1 MGRASAAVHRIR
13 DKAMGSD
20 PGLTRLWSAVSAAV
34 AMTTGLAV
42 EYGYATLTGAGPQAT
57 LVAVLLGAITAM
69 MGSMALSGSAAWPK
83 VGTAALF
90 PVAMG
95 LGMVVGVLVAPHTD
109 LMLAVFVVV
118 MFAAVFVRRFGV
130 PFFFYGFMV
139 WMGYFF
145 AAFLHATLPALPGML
160 LAVVI
165 ASAWVLL
172 LSLTV
177 LRGNPART
185 LARTR
190 RAFGARAREVVR
202 RCANLLAAGP
212 DERLTR
218 GVHAAQARLAETA
231 LMIEAWSAEVPVL
244 PDAVPAASIRRTT
257 MDAQLAIDLLVTA
270 CTQQAGADPDLVAA
284 AARVLDLF
292 ARNDYTAAGR
302 AAEALLARA
311 GTSPVRLVAVAV
323 DDYLGVVRRADRDG
337 LAGTGE
343 FEPAVTIAM
352 GALPGS
358 AAAAGDVEPRG
369 RAWNPL
375 RRLDFTTRQA
385 VQVAVAGGLAIVL
398 GRLLSEQR
406 YYWAVIAAF
415 VAFTGTATR
424 SEVFLKSVN
433 RVVGTLVGL
442 GAGIGLAHL
451 TAGHTAAVLAVIV
464 GSMFCGFYL
473 QRLSY
478 AYMIFF
484 VTIMVSQLYS
494 VLNEFS
500 AGLLVLRLEE
510 TAIGAAVGVAV
521 GLVLTPLSTR
531 DTVRTT
537 ERALARTLGELLDA
551 VANRIEGHTGT
562 PDLDARVRVLD
573 NDLRQLRLVAAPLV
587 AAVPWGGG
595 SRTMRHRLTLT
606 ATLVQHTHR
615 LVAHLRRGGDR
626 SLAAPARALADVA
639 EAVAETGEPAAP
651 LGLAEVAL
659 ARHCSRA
666 DEPVLLELIH
676 LRRLLHELATG
687 DEPGHLPEPAPPR
700 VTPIHGRVHGATGTP
715 LPRATLT
722 LVDAH
727 GGQTARATSA
737 ADGSF
742 ALEAP
747 RAGTYVLITAA
758 ARHAPAASTVLACD
772 GRTVVHDI
780 WLAAGR
786 TSSVRARSAVPVPG
800 SPREPICRFRPRR

>member
-1 MGRASAAVHRIR
+1 MS
-13 DKAMGSD
+13 SD
-20 PGLTRLWSAVSAAV
+20 PGLSRLWSAVSAAV

-42 EYGYATLTGAGPQAT
+42 EYVFATLTGAGPQAT

-69 MGSMALSGSAAWPK
+69 MGSMALAGTGVWPK
-83 VGTAALF
+83 VRTAALF

-95 LGMVVGVLVAPHTD
+95 LGMTLGIAVAPHTD

-145 AAFLHATLPALPGML
+145 AAFLHATLGGLPAML

-190 RAFGARAREVVR
+190 RAFGARARAVVR
-202 RCANLLAAGP
+202 LCADLLEDGP
-212 DERLTR
+212 DERLVR
-218 GVHAAQARLAETA
+218 RIQAAQARLAESA

-244 PDAVPAASIRRTT
+244 PGAVPAASIRRTT

-270 CTQQAGADPDLVAA
+270 CTQLEADPR
-284 AARVLDLF
+284 AARMLDLF
-292 ARNDYTAAGR
+292 ARNDYAAAGR
-302 AAEALLARA
+302 AADALLARA
-311 GTSPVRLVAVAV
+311 GTSPVRLVAVAIT
-323 DDYLGVVRRADRDG
+323 DYLDVVRRADRDG
-337 LAGTGE
+337 LGVTGD

-369 RAWNPL
+369 GAWNPL

-442 GAGIGLAHL
+442 GAGIALAHL

-510 TAIGAAVGVAV
+510 TAIGAAIGIGV

-551 VANRIEGHTGT
+551 TADRIEGHAGV
-562 PDLDARVRVLD
+562 PDARVRVLD

-595 SRTMRHRLTLT
+595 SRTTRHRLTLA

-615 LVAHLRRGGDR
+615 LVAVLRRGRATDR
-626 SLAAPARALADVA
+626 SLATPARALADVA
-639 EAVAETGEPAAP
+639 TAVGEPGSDPTAL

-659 ARHCSRA
+659 TQHCSPT
-666 DEPVLLELIH
+666 DEPVLVELIH
-676 LRRLLHELATG
+676 LRKLLHEFATG
-687 DEPGHLPEPAPPR
+687 DEPTLLAEPAPPC
-700 VTPIHGRVHGATGTP
+700 VTQISGHVHGPAGAP
-715 LPRATLT
+715 VPGATLT
-722 LVDAH
+722 LVDALGH
-727 GGQTARATSA
+727 QTARATSA
-737 ADGSF
+737 TDGAF
-742 ALEAP
+742 TLQAP
-747 RAGTYVLITAA
+747 RAGTYVLITASA
-758 ARHAPAASTVLACD
+758 HHAPAASTLLIHR
-772 GRTVVHDI
+772 GREVVQDI
-780 WLAAGR
+780 WLTAPR
-786 TSSVRARSAVPVPG
+786 TQPPPARRPCHRSDVRLH
-800 SPREPICRFRPRR
+800 

>member
-13 DKAMGSD
+13 DKAMSSD
-20 PGLTRLWSAVSAAV
+20 PGLSRLWSAVSAAV
-34 AMTTGLAV
+34 AMSTGLAV
-42 EYGYATLTGAGPQAT
+42 EYVFATLTGAGPQAT

-69 MGSMALSGSAAWPK
+69 MGSMALSGTAGWPK
-83 VGTAALF
+83 VRTAALF

-95 LGMVVGVLVAPHTD
+95 LGMTVGIAVSPHTD

-118 MFAAVFVRRFGV
+118 MFAAVFVRRFGI

-145 AAFLHATLPALPGML
+145 AAFLHATLAGLPAML
-160 LAVVI
+160 LAVII

-190 RAFGARAREVVR
+190 RAFGARARAVAR
-202 RCANLLAAGP
+202 LCADLLDDGP
-212 DERLTR
+212 DERLVR
-218 GVHAAQARLAETA
+218 RIHAAQARLAESA

-244 PDAVPAASIRRTT
+244 TGAVPAASIRRTT

-270 CTQQAGADPDLVAA
+270 CTQLGADPR
-284 AARVLDLF
+284 AARMLDFF
-292 ARNDYTAAGR
+292 ARNDYAAAGR
-302 AAEALLARA
+302 AADALRARA
-311 GTSPVRLVAVAV
+311 GTAPVRLVAVAIT
-323 DDYLGVVRRADRDG
+323 DYLEVVRRADRDG
-337 LAGTGE
+337 LTGTGD

-358 AAAAGDVEPRG
+358 VAAAGDVEPRG
-369 RAWNPL
+369 GAWNPL
-375 RRLDFTTRQA
+375 RRLDLTTRQA

-433 RVVGTLVGL
+433 RVVGTLAGL
-442 GAGIGLAHL
+442 GAGIALAHL
-451 TAGHTAAVLAVIV
+451 TAGHPAAVLAVIV

-500 AGLLVLRLEE
+500 PGLLVLRLEE
-510 TAIGAAVGVAV
+510 TAIGAAVGVGV

-531 DTVRTT
+531 DTVRTA

-551 VANRIEGHTGT
+551 AADRIEGHSGV
-562 PDLDARVRVLD
+562 PDPDARVRVLD

-595 SRTMRHRLTLT
+595 SRTTRHRLMLA

-615 LVAHLRRGGDR
+615 LVSVLRRGRATDR
-626 SLAAPARALADVA
+626 FLAAPARALADVA
-639 EAVAETGEPAAP
+639 TAVAEPGEADLTAL

-659 ARHCSRA
+659 TQHCSA
-666 DEPVLLELIH
+666 TDEPVLVELIH
-676 LRRLLHELATG
+676 LRMLLHEFATG
-687 DEPGHLPEPAPPR
+687 DEPGRLAEPAAPC
-700 VTPIHGRVHGATGTP
+700 VTDISGHVHGPAGAP
-715 LPRATLT
+715 VPGATLT
-722 LVDAH
+722 LVDAV
-727 GGQTARATSA
+727 GRQTARATSST
-737 ADGSF
+737 DGAF
-742 ALEAP
+742 TLQAP
-747 RAGTYVLITAA
+747 RAGSYVLITAA
-758 ARHAPAASTVLACD
+758 AQHAPAASTVPIRR
-772 GRTVVHDI
+772 GREVVQDI
-780 WLAAGR
+780 WLTAPRTQTPAAR
-786 TSSVRARSAVPVPG
+786 RHCHRHDVRLR
-800 SPREPICRFRPRR
+800 

>member
-1 MGRASAAVHRIR
+1 MGRAAAAIHRIR

-34 AMTTGLAV
+34 AMATGLGV
-42 EYGYATLTGAGPQAT
+42 LYLYSRLTGAGPQAT
-57 LVAVLLGAITAM
+57 LVADLLGAITAM
-69 MGSMALSGSAAWPK
+69 MGSMALSGTGVWPK
-83 VGTAALF
+83 VRTAALF

-95 LGMVVGVLVAPHTD
+95 LGMVLGVLVAPHTD

-118 MFAAVFVRRFGV
+118 MFAAVFVRRFGI

-145 AAFLHATLPALPGML
+145 AAFLHATPAGLPSML
-160 LAVVI
+160 VAVVI

-177 LRGNPART
+177 LRGNPVRT

-190 RAFGARAREVVR
+190 RAFGARARAVVR
-202 RCANLLAAGP
+202 RCANLLDDGP

-218 GVHAAQARLAETA
+218 RIHAEQARLAESA

-244 PDAVPAASIRRTT
+244 PGAVQPASIRRTT
-257 MDAQLAIDLLVTA
+257 LDAQLAIDLLVTA
-270 CTQQAGADPDLVAA
+270 CTQLAAEPDRDLVTRAA
-284 AARVLDLF
+284 HVLDLF
-292 ARNDYTAAGR
+292 ARNDYSSAGR

-311 GTSPVRLVAVAV
+311 GSSPARLVAVAV
-323 DDYLGVVRRADRDG
+323 TDYLGVARRADRDD
-337 LAGTGE
+337 LAATGD

-369 RAWNPL
+369 LAWNPL
-375 RRLDFTTRQA
+375 RRLDLTTRQA
-385 VQVAVAGGLAIVL
+385 VQVAVAGGLAIVF

-433 RVVGTLVGL
+433 RVLGTLVGL
-442 GAGIGLAHL
+442 GAAIALAHL
-451 TAGHTAAVLAVIV
+451 TAGHTTAVLAVII

-500 AGLLVLRLEE
+500 PGLLVLRLEE
-510 TAIGAAVGVAV
+510 TAIGAAVGVGV

-531 DTVRTT
+531 DTVRTA
-537 ERALARTLGELLDA
+537 ERAVLRTLGELLDGA
-551 VANRIEGHTGT
+551 AERLDGHAGA
-562 PDLDARVRVLD
+562 PDLDAKVRVLD

-595 SRTMRHRLTLT
+595 SRTTRHRLTLA
-606 ATLVQHTHR
+606 ATLVQHTRR
-615 LVAHLRRGGDR
+615 LVTHLRRGRAIDP
-626 SLAAPARALADVA
+626 SLAVPSRALADVA
-639 EAVAETGEPAAP
+639 TAVADPGEADLAAL
-651 LGLAEVAL
+651 LGLAEFTL
-659 ARHCSRA
+659 SQHGSRA
-666 DEPVLLELIH
+666 DAPVLLELTH
-676 LRRLLHELATG
+676 LRRLVHEIATG
-687 DEPGHLPEPAPPR
+687 EEPGQLPEPAAPC
-700 VTPIHGRVHGATGTP
+700 VTEIRGRVHGSTGVP
-715 LPRATLT
+715 LRGATLT
-722 LVDAH
+722 LVDAQ
-727 GGQTARATSA
+727 GRQTARATSA
-737 ADGSF
+737 AGGAF
-742 ALEAP
+742 TLEAP
-747 RAGTYVLITAA
+747 RTGTYVLITAA
-758 ARHAPAASTVLACD
+758 DRHAPAASTVPAH
-772 GRTVVHDI
+772 GRAAVQDI
-780 WLAAGR
+780 WLAAARPPLSTARRPCHRNG
-786 TSSVRARSAVPVPG
+786 SVSLG
-800 SPREPICRFRPRR
+800 

>member
-1 MGRASAAVHRIR
+1 
-13 DKAMGSD
+13 MGSD
-20 PGLTRLWSAVSAAV
+20 PGMTRLQSAVSAAV

-42 EYGYATLTGAGPQAT
+42 EYLFATLTGAGPQAT

-69 MGSMALSGSAAWPK
+69 MGSMALTGGGAWPK
-83 VGTAALF
+83 VRTAALF

-95 LGMVVGVLVAPHTD
+95 LGMALGIAVAPHTD
-109 LMLAVFVVV
+109 LMLGVFVVV
-118 MFAAVFVRRFGV
+118 MFTAVFVRRFGI

-145 AAFLHATLPALPGML
+145 AAFLHATLQVLPAML

-165 ASAWVLL
+165 ASAWVLVL
-172 LSLTV
+172 CLTV
-177 LRGNPART
+177 LRGNPGRT

-190 RAFGARAREVVR
+190 RAFGARARAVVR
-202 RCANLLAAGP
+202 LCATLLADGP
-212 DERLTR
+212 SEQLTR
-218 GVHAAQARLAETA
+218 RIHAAQARLAESA
-231 LMIEAWSAEVPVL
+231 LMVEAWSAEVTVL
-244 PDAVPAASIRRTT
+244 PGGVSAAAVRRTT

-270 CTQQAGADPDLVAA
+270 CAQLGSEPEPAGRAA
-284 AARVLDLF
+284 SVLDLF
-292 ARNDYTAAGR
+292 ARHDYDAAGQ
-302 AAEALLARA
+302 AAQTLLARA
-311 GTSPVRLVAVAV
+311 GTAPVRLVAVAV
-323 DDYLGVVRRADRDG
+323 TDYLGVVRRADRDG
-337 LAGTGE
+337 LADTGE

-451 TAGHTAAVLAVIV
+451 TAGHPAAVVAVII

-510 TAIGAAVGVAV
+510 TAIGAAVGVGV

-537 ERALARTLGELLDA
+537 ERALARTLGELLNATAD
-551 VANRIEGHTGT
+551 RFEGHAGT
-562 PDLDARVRVLD
+562 ADLDAKVRVLD

-595 SRTMRHRLTLT
+595 SRTTRHRLMLA

-615 LVAHLRRGGDR
+615 LVAVLRRGRANDR
-626 SLAAPARALADVA
+626 SLAGPARALADVA
-639 EAVAETGEPAAP
+639 ADVADPGETDLVTL
-651 LGLAEVAL
+651 LGLAETAL
-659 ARHCSRA
+659 TQQCSPA
-666 DEPVLLELIH
+666 DEPVLIELIH
-676 LRRLLHELATG
+676 LRRLLHEIATG
-687 DEPGHLPEPAPPR
+687 DEPGLLAEPAPLC
-700 VTPIHGRVHGATGTP
+700 VTEIRGHVHGATGSP
-715 LPRATLT
+715 LSGATLT

-727 GGQTARATSA
+727 GHQTARATSA
-737 ADGSF
+737 TDGAF
-742 ALEAP
+742 TLQAP
-747 RAGTYVLITAA
+747 RAGSYVLITAA
-758 ARHAPAASTVLACD
+758 DRHGPSASTVLAHR
-772 GRTVVHDI
+772 GRGVVQDI
-780 WLAAGR
+780 WLTAR
-786 TSSVRARSAVPVPG
+786 RQCHRPDVRLR
-800 SPREPICRFRPRR
+800 

>member
-1 MGRASAAVHRIR
+1 MGRASAAMHRIR
-13 DKAMGSD
+13 DKAIGSD
-20 PGLTRLWSAVSAAV
+20 PGMTRLWSAVSAAV

-42 EYGYATLTGAGPQAT
+42 EYGYTRLTGAGAQAT

-69 MGSMALSGSAAWPK
+69 MGSMALSGTGVWPK
-83 VGTAALF
+83 VRTAALF

-95 LGMVVGVLVAPHTD
+95 LGMVVGVLVSPHTD

-145 AAFLHATLPALPGML
+145 AAFLHATLDGLPAML
-160 LAVVI
+160 VAVVI
-165 ASAWVLL
+165 ASVWVLL

-190 RAFGARAREVVR
+190 RAFGARARAVVR
-202 RCANLLAAGP
+202 RCANLLEDGGSV
-212 DERLTR
+212 RR
-218 GVHAAQARLAETA
+218 VHAAQARLAESA

-244 PDAVPAASIRRTT
+244 PDAAPAAAIRRTT
-257 MDAQLAIDLLVTA
+257 MDAQLAIDLLVSA
-270 CTQQAGADPDLVAA
+270 CTQLATEPDRDLVTAA
-284 AARVLDLF
+284 AHVLDRF
-292 ARNDYTAAGR
+292 ARNDYAAAGR

-311 GTSPVRLVAVAV
+311 GASPARLVAVAV
-323 DDYLGVVRRADRDG
+323 TDYLGVVDRADRDG
-337 LAGTGE
+337 LAGD

-369 RAWNPL
+369 GAWNPL

-433 RVVGTLVGL
+433 RVLGTLVGL
-442 GAGIGLAHL
+442 GAGIALAHL
-451 TAGHTAAVLAVIV
+451 TAGNTAAVLVVIV

-500 AGLLVLRLEE
+500 PGLLVLRLEE
-510 TAIGAAVGVAV
+510 TAIGAAVGIGV
-521 GLVLTPLSTR
+521 GLLLTPLSTR

-537 ERALARTLGELLDA
+537 ERALAGTLAELLDG
-551 VANRIEGHTGT
+551 VAERIEGGS
-562 PDLDARVRVLD
+562 PDLEAQVRVLD
-573 NDLRQLRLVAAPLV
+573 NNLRQLRLVAAPLV

-595 SRTMRHRLTLT
+595 SRTTRHRLTLT

-615 LVAHLRRGGDR
+615 LVARLRRGGAER
-626 SLAAPARALADVA
+626 SLAVAARALAEVASAAPGSPDLVALLALA
-639 EAVAETGEPAAP
+639 EA
-651 LGLAEVAL
+651 AL
-659 ARHCSRA
+659 AQHCSRA

-676 LRRLLHELATG
+676 LRRLLHELTTG
-687 DEPGHLPEPAPPR
+687 DEPGVLPEPAAPC
-700 VTPIHGRVHGATGTP
+700 VTEIRGRVHGALGSP
-715 LPRATLT
+715 LAGATLT
-722 LVDAH
+722 LVDNH
-727 GGQTARATSA
+727 GRQTARATSS
-737 ADGSF
+737 ADGGF

-747 RAGTYVLITAA
+747 RVGSYVLITAA
-758 ARHAPAASTVLACD
+758 DRHGPAAATVPAS
-772 GRTVVHDI
+772 GRTVVQDI
-780 WLAAGR
+780 WLTAAR
-786 TSSVRARSAVPVPG
+786 VQAPTTRRQCHRRDVRLR
-800 SPREPICRFRPRR
+800 

>member
-1 MGRASAAVHRIR
+1 
-13 DKAMGSD
+13 MGSD

-57 LVAVLLGAITAM
+57 LIAVLLGAITAM
-69 MGSMALSGSAAWPK
+69 MGSMALSGTGVWPK
-83 VGTAALF
+83 VRTAALF

-95 LGMVVGVLVAPHTD
+95 LGMVLGVLVSPHTD

-145 AAFLHATLPALPGML
+145 AAFLHATLDGLPAML
-160 LAVVI
+160 VAVVI
-165 ASAWVLL
+165 ASVWVLL

-190 RAFGARAREVVR
+190 RAFGARARTVVR
-202 RCANLLAAGP
+202 RCATLLADGQSS
-212 DERLTR
+212 RR
-218 GVHAAQARLAETA
+218 IHAAQARLAESA

-244 PDAVPAASIRRTT
+244 PDAIPAAAIRRTT
-257 MDAQLAIDLLVTA
+257 IDAQLAIDLLVTA
-270 CTQQAGADPDLVAA
+270 CTQLSAEPDRDLVAR

-292 ARNDYTAAGR
+292 ARNDYAAAGQ

-311 GTSPVRLVAVAV
+311 GTSPARLVAVAV
-323 DDYLGVVRRADRDG
+323 TDYLGVVRRADRDG
-337 LAGTGE
+337 LGGTGD
-343 FEPAVTIAM
+343 FEPAVTIAL

-433 RVVGTLVGL
+433 RVLGTLVGL
-442 GAGIGLAHL
+442 GAGIALAHL
-451 TAGHTAAVLAVIV
+451 TAGHTSAVLAVIV

-510 TAIGAAVGVAV
+510 TAIGAAIGVGV

-531 DTVRTT
+531 DTVRSA
-537 ERALARTLGELLDA
+537 ERALARTLAELLGA
-551 VANRIEGHTGT
+551 AAHRIEGHAGV
-562 PDLDARVRVLD
+562 PDPDAQVRVLD

-595 SRTMRHRLTLT
+595 SRTTRHRLTLT

-615 LVAHLRRGGDR
+615 LVAHLRRGTDR
-626 SLAAPARALADVA
+626 SLAAPARALAAVA
-639 EAVAETGEPAAP
+639 AAVAEPSEPDVISA
-651 LGLAEVAL
+651 LGLAEATL
-659 ARHCSRA
+659 TRNCSRA
-666 DEPVLLELIH
+666 DESVLLDLIH
-676 LRRLLHELATG
+676 LRQLLHEIATG
-687 DEPGHLPEPAPPR
+687 DEPGQLAGPAAPC
-700 VTPIHGRVHGATGTP
+700 VTPIRGRVHDATGSV
-715 LPRATLT
+715 LPGATLT
-722 LVDAH
+722 LVDAD
-727 GGQTARATSA
+727 GRQTARATSA
-737 ADGSF
+737 PDGGF

-747 RAGTYVLITAA
+747 RAGSYVLITAA
-758 ARHAPAASTVLACD
+758 TRHRPAASTVLAH
-772 GRTVVHDI
+772 GRQVVQEV
-780 WLAAGR
+780 WLAAAARQAPPPGR
-786 TSSVRARSAVPVPG
+786 QCHRRDVRLR
-800 SPREPICRFRPRR
+800 

>member
-1 MGRASAAVHRIR
+1 MGRASTAVHRIR
-13 DKAMGSD
+13 DKAMSSD
-20 PGLTRLWSAVSAAV
+20 PGLSRLWSAVSAAV

-42 EYGYATLTGAGPQAT
+42 EYVFATLTGAAPQAT

-69 MGSMALSGSAAWPK
+69 MGSMALSGTAVWPK
-83 VGTAALF
+83 VRTAALF

-95 LGMVVGVLVAPHTD
+95 LGMTLGIAVAPHTD

-118 MFAAVFVRRFGV
+118 MFAAVFVRRFGI

-145 AAFLHATLPALPGML
+145 AAFLHATLGGLPAML

-177 LRGNPART
+177 LRGNPGRT

-190 RAFGARAREVVR
+190 RAFGARARAVVR
-202 RCANLLAAGP
+202 LCAELLEDGP
-212 DERLTR
+212 GEQLTR
-218 GVHAAQARLAETA
+218 RIHAAQARLAESA

-244 PDAVPAASIRRTT
+244 PGAVSAAAIRRTT

-270 CTQQAGADPDLVAA
+270 CAQPVPERDLATR

-292 ARNDYTAAGR
+292 ARTNYAAAR
-302 AAEALLARA
+302 QAAETLLARA
-311 GTSPVRLVAVAV
+311 GTSPIRLVAVAV
-323 DDYLGVVRRADRDG
+323 TDYLDVVRRADRDG
-337 LAGTGE
+337 LADTGE

-442 GAGIGLAHL
+442 GAGIALAHL
-451 TAGHTAAVLAVIV
+451 TAGHPAAVLAVIV

-510 TAIGAAVGVAV
+510 TAIGAAVGIGV

-551 VANRIEGHTGT
+551 TADRIDGRAGAA
-562 PDLDARVRVLD
+562 DLDAQVRVLD
-573 NDLRQLRLVAAPLV
+573 NNLRQLRLVAAPLV

-595 SRTMRHRLTLT
+595 SRTTRHRLTLA
-606 ATLVQHTHR
+606 ATLAQHTHR
-615 LVAHLRRGGDR
+615 LVAVLRRGRATDR

-639 EAVAETGEPAAP
+639 TAVAEPGSDPTIP
-651 LGLAEVAL
+651 LGLAEAAL
-659 ARHCSRA
+659 TQHCSPA
-666 DEPVLLELIH
+666 DEPLLVELIH
-676 LRRLLHELATG
+676 LRKLLHEFATG
-687 DEPGHLPEPAPPR
+687 DEPARLPEPAAPC
-700 VTPIHGRVHGATGTP
+700 VTEISGHVHGPAGAP
-715 LPRATLT
+715 VPGATLT
-722 LVDAH
+722 LVDAL
-727 GGQTARATSA
+727 GRQTARATSA
-737 ADGSF
+737 TDGAF
-742 ALEAP
+742 TLQAP
-747 RAGTYVLITAA
+747 RAGSYVLITAA
-758 ARHAPAASTVLACD
+758 AHHAPAAATVPIRG
-772 GRTVVHDI
+772 GREVVQDI
-780 WLAAGR
+780 WLTATR
-786 TSSVRARSAVPVPG
+786 TQPPPARRHCHRRDVRLR
-800 SPREPICRFRPRR
+800 

>member
-13 DKAMGSD
+13 DKAISSD
-20 PGLTRLWSAVSAAV
+20 PGLSRLWSAVSAAV

-42 EYGYATLTGAGPQAT
+42 EYVFATLTGAAPQAT
-57 LVAVLLGAITAM
+57 LVAVLLAAITAM
-69 MGSMALSGSAAWPK
+69 MGSMALSGTGVWPK
-83 VGTAALF
+83 VRTAALF

-95 LGMVVGVLVAPHTD
+95 LGMTVGIAVAPHTD

-145 AAFLHATLPALPGML
+145 AAFLHATLDGLPAML

-190 RAFGARAREVVR
+190 RAFGARARAVVR
-202 RCANLLAAGP
+202 LCADLLEDGP
-212 DERLTR
+212 GEQLTR
-218 GVHAAQARLAETA
+218 RIHAAQARLAESA

-244 PDAVPAASIRRTT
+244 PGAVSAASIRRTT

-270 CTQQAGADPDLVAA
+270 CAQPDLEPDLAIR

-292 ARNDYTAAGR
+292 ARNNYAAAGQ
-302 AAEALLARA
+302 AAETLLARA
-311 GTSPVRLVAVAV
+311 GTAPIRLVAAAV
-323 DDYLGVVRRADRDG
+323 TDYLDVVRRADRDG
-337 LAGTGE
+337 LADTGE

-433 RVVGTLVGL
+433 RVLGTLAGL

-451 TAGHTAAVLAVIV
+451 TAGHPAAVLAVIV

-494 VLNEFS
+494 ALNEFS
-500 AGLLVLRLEE
+500 PGLLVLRLEE
-510 TAIGAAVGVAV
+510 TAIGAAIGVGV

-551 VANRIEGHTGT
+551 LADRLEGHAGVAD
-562 PDLDARVRVLD
+562 PDARVRVLD

-595 SRTMRHRLTLT
+595 SRTTRHRLTL
-606 ATLVQHTHR
+606 AASLAQHTHR
-615 LVAHLRRGGDR
+615 LIAVLRRDRTNDR
-626 SLAAPARALADVA
+626 SLAGPARALAAVA
-639 EAVAETGEPAAP
+639 TAVAEGGSDLTAL
-651 LGLAEVAL
+651 LGLAEAAL
-659 ARHCSRA
+659 TQHCSPT
-666 DEPVLLELIH
+666 DEPVLVELIH
-676 LRRLLHELATG
+676 LRRLLHEFATG
-687 DEPGHLPEPAPPR
+687 DEPDPLAEPAAPW
-700 VTPIHGRVHGATGTP
+700 VTEISGRVHGPAGAP
-715 LPRATLT
+715 VPGATLT
-722 LVDAH
+722 LVDAL
-727 GGQTARATSA
+727 GRQTARATSA
-737 ADGSF
+737 TDGGF
-742 ALEAP
+742 TLAAP
-747 RAGTYVLITAA
+747 RAGSYVLITAA
-758 ARHAPAASTVLACD
+758 ARHAPAASTVPICR
-772 GRTVVHDI
+772 GQPVVQDI
-780 WLAAGR
+780 WLTTVR
-786 TSSVRARSAVPVPG
+786 TQTPPARRHCHRRDVRLR
-800 SPREPICRFRPRR
+800 

>member
-1 MGRASAAVHRIR
+1 MGRASTAMHRIR
-13 DKAMGSD
+13 DKARGSD

-42 EYGYATLTGAGPQAT
+42 EYVFATLTGAAPQAT

-69 MGSMALSGSAAWPK
+69 MGSMALSGTGVWPK
-83 VGTAALF
+83 VRTAALF

-95 LGMVVGVLVAPHTD
+95 LGMALGIAVAPHTD

-118 MFAAVFVRRFGV
+118 MFTAVFVRRFGV

-145 AAFLHATLPALPGML
+145 AAFLHATLDGLPAML

-165 ASAWVLL
+165 ATVWVLL

-177 LRGNPART
+177 LRGNPSRT

-190 RAFGARAREVVR
+190 RAFGARARTVVR
-202 RCANLLAAGP
+202 LCATLLEDGP

-218 GVHAAQARLAETA
+218 RIHAAQARLAESA

-244 PDAVPAASIRRTT
+244 PGAVPAASIRRTT

-270 CTQQAGADPDLVAA
+270 CAQLGPGDAPDLVTRAA
-284 AARVLDLF
+284 HLLDLF
-292 ARNDYTAAGR
+292 ARNDYATAGR
-302 AAEALLARA
+302 TAEALLAQA
-311 GTSPVRLVAVAV
+311 GGSPVRLVAVAV
-323 DDYLGVVRRADRDG
+323 TDYLDVVRRAGQDG
-337 LAGTGE
+337 FAGTGD
-343 FEPAVTIAM
+343 FEPAVSIAL

-369 RAWNPL
+369 GAWNPL

-433 RVVGTLVGL
+433 RVAGTLVGL

-451 TAGHTAAVLAVIV
+451 TAGHPAAVLAVIV

-500 AGLLVLRLEE
+500 TGLLVLRLEE
-510 TAIGAAVGVAV
+510 TAIGAAVGVGV

-537 ERALARTLGELLDA
+537 HRALARTLSELLTAAAD
-551 VANRIEGHTGT
+551 RIEGHAGVL
-562 PDLDARVRVLD
+562 DLDARVRVLD

-595 SRTMRHRLTLT
+595 SRTTRHRLTLA

-615 LVAHLRRGGDR
+615 LVAVLRRGRAGDR

-639 EAVAETGEPAAP
+639 TAVADPGDADLTAL
-651 LGLAEVAL
+651 LGLVEAAL
-659 ARHCSRA
+659 AQHCSPA
-666 DEPVLLELIH
+666 DEPVLVELIH
-676 LRRLLHELATG
+676 LRRLLHEIATG
-687 DEPGHLPEPAPPR
+687 DEPGLLPEPAVPG
-700 VTPIHGRVHGATGTP
+700 TGAITGRVHDAAGAP
-715 LPRATLT
+715 LAEATLT

-727 GGQTARATSA
+727 GRQTARATSA
-737 ADGSF
+737 ADGGF
-742 ALEAP
+742 TLQAP
-747 RAGTYVLITAA
+747 RAGSYVLITAA
-758 ARHAPAASTVLACD
+758 GRHRPAATTVLARH
-772 GRTVVHDI
+772 GREVVQDI
-780 WLAAGR
+780 WLTAAR
-786 TSSVRARSAVPVPG
+786 PQTAPARRPCHRHDVRLH
-800 SPREPICRFRPRR
+800 

>member
-20 PGLTRLWSAVSAAV
+20 PGMTRLQSAVSAAV

-42 EYGYATLTGAGPQAT
+42 EYVFARLTGATPQAT

-69 MGSMALSGSAAWPK
+69 MGSMALTGGGAWLK
-83 VGTAALF
+83 VRTAALF

-95 LGMVVGVLVAPHTD
+95 LGMALGIAVAPHTD
-109 LMLAVFVVV
+109 LMLGVFVVV
-118 MFAAVFVRRFGV
+118 MFTAVFVRRFGI

-145 AAFLHATLPALPGML
+145 AAFLHATLQGLPAML

-165 ASAWVLL
+165 ASAWVLVL
-172 LSLTV
+172 CLTV
-177 LRGNPART
+177 LRGHPGRT
-185 LARTR
+185 LHRTR
-190 RAFGARAREVVR
+190 RAFGARARAVVR
-202 RCANLLAAGP
+202 LCATLLADGP
-212 DERLTR
+212 SEQLARR
-218 GVHAAQARLAETA
+218 IHAAQARLAESA
-231 LMIEAWSAEVPVL
+231 LMVEAWSAEVTVL
-244 PDAVPAASIRRTT
+244 PGGVSAAAIRRTT

-270 CTQQAGADPDLVAA
+270 CAQLGAEPEP
-284 AARVLDLF
+284 
-292 ARNDYTAAGR
+292 AGR
-302 AAEALLARA
+302 AAGVLGLFARHDYAAAGQAAQTLLARA

-323 DDYLGVVRRADRDG
+323 TDYLEVVRRADRDG
-337 LAGTGE
+337 LADTGE

-358 AAAAGDVEPRG
+358 AAAAGDVAPRG

-433 RVVGTLVGL
+433 RVAGTLVGL

-451 TAGHTAAVLAVIV
+451 TAGHPGAVVAVII

-500 AGLLVLRLEE
+500 PGLLVLRLEE
-510 TAIGAAVGVAV
+510 TAIGAAIGVGV

-537 ERALARTLGELLDA
+537 ERALARTLGELLNAAAD
-551 VANRIEGHTGT
+551 RFEGHADAA
-562 PDLDARVRVLD
+562 DLDAKVRVLD

-595 SRTMRHRLTLT
+595 SRTTRHRLTLA

-615 LVAHLRRGGDR
+615 LVAVLRRGRANDR
-626 SLAAPARALADVA
+626 SLAGPARALADVA
-639 EAVAETGEPAAP
+639 TAVAEPGETDPATL
-651 LGLAEVAL
+651 LGLAETAL
-659 ARHCSRA
+659 TQHCSPA
-666 DEPVLLELIH
+666 DEPVLVELIH
-676 LRRLLHELATG
+676 LRRLLHEIATG
-687 DEPGHLPEPAPPR
+687 DEPGLLAEPAAPC
-700 VTPIHGRVHGATGTP
+700 VTEIRGHVHGATGSP
-715 LPRATLT
+715 LSGATLT

-727 GGQTARATSA
+727 GHQTARATSA
-737 ADGSF
+737 TDGAF
-742 ALEAP
+742 TLQAP
-747 RAGTYVLITAA
+747 RAGSYVLITAA
-758 ARHAPAASTVLACD
+758 DRHGPSASTVLAHR
-772 GRTVVHDI
+772 GRGVVQDI
-780 WLAAGR
+780 WLTAR
-786 TSSVRARSAVPVPG
+786 RQCHRRDVRLR
-800 SPREPICRFRPRR
+800 

>member
-1 MGRASAAVHRIR
+1 MGSATATIHRIR
-13 DKAMGSD
+13 DKAIGSD
-20 PGLTRLWSAVSAAV
+20 PGLTRLWSATSAAV

-69 MGSMALSGSAAWPK
+69 MGSMALSGTAVWPK
-83 VGTAALF
+83 VRSAALF

-95 LGMVVGVLVAPHTD
+95 LGMVLGVLVAPHTD

-118 MFAAVFVRRFGV
+118 MFAAVFVRRFGI

-145 AAFLHATLPALPGML
+145 AAFLHATLAALPAML
-160 LAVVI
+160 VAVVI
-165 ASAWVLL
+165 ASVWVLL

-190 RAFGARAREVVR
+190 RAFGARARAVAR
-202 RCANLLAAGP
+202 RCATLLADGQSL
-212 DERLTR
+212 RR
-218 GVHAAQARLAETA
+218 VHAAQVRLAESA

-244 PDAVPAASIRRTT
+244 PDAVPAAAIRRTT
-257 MDAQLAIDLLVTA
+257 IDAQLAIDLLVTA
-270 CTQQAGADPDLVAA
+270 CTQAGAEPDRDLVARA
-284 AARVLDLF
+284 AHVLDLF
-292 ARNDYTAAGR
+292 ARNDYPAAGR

-311 GTSPVRLVAVAV
+311 GTSPVRLIAVAV
-323 DDYLGVVRRADRDG
+323 TDYLDVVRRADRDG
-337 LAGTGE
+337 LGGTGD
-343 FEPAVTIAM
+343 FEPAVTIAL

-424 SEVFLKSVN
+424 SEVVLKSVN
-433 RVVGTLVGL
+433 RVLGTLVGL
-442 GAGIGLAHL
+442 GAGIALAHL

-500 AGLLVLRLEE
+500 PGLLVLRLEE
-510 TAIGAAVGVAV
+510 TAIGAAVGVGV
-521 GLVLTPLSTR
+521 GLLLTPLSTR
-531 DTVRTT
+531 DTVRTA
-537 ERALARTLGELLDA
+537 ERALARTLAELLDA
-551 VANRIEGHTGT
+551 AADRIEGHAGV
-562 PDLDARVRVLD
+562 PDLDARIRVLD

-595 SRTMRHRLTLT
+595 SRTTRHRLTLT

-615 LVAHLRRGGDR
+615 LVAHLRRGRAADR
-626 SLAAPARALADVA
+626 SLAVPARALAAVA
-639 EAVAETGEPAAP
+639 TAVAEPGGPDLLSSLGRAEAALTG
-651 LGLAEVAL
+651 
-659 ARHCSRA
+659 HCARA
-666 DEPVLLELIH
+666 DEPALLELIH
-676 LRRLLHELATG
+676 LRRLVHEIATG
-687 DEPGHLPEPAPPR
+687 AEPGLLAEPAPPR
-700 VTPIHGRVHGATGTP
+700 VTPVRGHVHGAAGSP
-715 LPRATLT
+715 LPGATLT
-722 LVDAH
+722 LVDAN
-727 GGQTARATSA
+727 GRQTARATSA
-737 ADGSF
+737 PDGGF

-747 RAGTYVLITAA
+747 RTGSYVLITAA
-758 ARHAPAASTVLACD
+758 ARHAPAAATVLVH
-772 GRTVVHDI
+772 GREVVQDI
-780 WLAAGR
+780 WLTAAGR
-786 TSSVRARSAVPVPG
+786 ATAPVRRQCHRQDV
-800 SPREPICRFRPRR
+800 RRR

>member
-20 PGLTRLWSAVSAAV
+20 PGMTRLQTAVSAAV

-42 EYGYATLTGAGPQAT
+42 EYVFATLTGAGPPAT

-69 MGSMALSGSAAWPK
+69 MGSMALSGTGVWPK
-83 VGTAALF
+83 VRTAALF

-95 LGMVVGVLVAPHTD
+95 LGMTLGIAVAPHTD
-109 LMLAVFVVV
+109 LMLGVFVVV

-145 AAFLHATLPALPGML
+145 AAFLHATLGGLPAML

-177 LRGNPART
+177 LRGSPGRT
-185 LARTR
+185 LTRTR
-190 RAFGARAREVVR
+190 RAFGARARAVVR
-202 RCANLLAAGP
+202 LCADLLEDGP
-212 DERLTR
+212 SEQLTR
-218 GVHAAQARLAETA
+218 RIHAAQARLAESA

-244 PDAVPAASIRRTT
+244 PGAVSAASIRRTT

-270 CTQQAGADPDLVAA
+270 CVQPAPGPDLATR
-284 AARVLDLF
+284 AARVLGLF
-292 ARNDYTAAGR
+292 ARNDYAAAGQ
-302 AAEALLARA
+302 AAETLRARA
-311 GTSPVRLVAVAV
+311 GTAPVRLVAVAV
-323 DDYLGVVRRADRDG
+323 TDYLGVVRRADRDG
-337 LAGTGE
+337 LADTGE

-433 RVVGTLVGL
+433 RVAGTLVGL

-451 TAGHTAAVLAVIV
+451 TAGHPAAVLAVIV

-500 AGLLVLRLEE
+500 TGLLVLRLEE
-510 TAIGAAVGVAV
+510 TAIGAAIGVGVGV
-521 GLVLTPLSTR
+521 VLTPLSTR

-551 VANRIEGHTGT
+551 TAGRIEGHAGAL
-562 PDLDARVRVLD
+562 DLDARVRVLD

-595 SRTMRHRLTLT
+595 SRTTRHRLTLA

-615 LVAHLRRGGDR
+615 LVAVLRRGRASDR
-626 SLAAPARALADVA
+626 SLAEPARALAAVA
-639 EAVAETGEPAAP
+639 TAVAEPGEADLAAL
-651 LGLAEVAL
+651 LGLVEAAL
-659 ARHCSRA
+659 TQHCSPA
-666 DEPVLLELIH
+666 DEPVLVELIH
-676 LRRLLHELATG
+676 LRRLLHEIATG
-687 DEPGHLPEPAPPR
+687 DEPGLLAEPAPPC
-700 VTPIHGRVHGATGTP
+700 VTEIRGRVHGATGSP
-715 LPRATLT
+715 LPGATLT

-727 GGQTARATSA
+727 GHQSARATSA
-737 ADGSF
+737 TDGAF
-742 ALEAP
+742 ALQAP
-747 RAGTYVLITAA
+747 RAGSYVLITAA
-758 ARHAPAASTVLACD
+758 DRHGPSASTVLAHH
-772 GRTVVHDI
+772 GRGVVQDI
-780 WLAAGR
+780 WLTATRQAR
-786 TSSVRARSAVPVPG
+786 RHCHRRDVRLH
-800 SPREPICRFRPRR
+800 